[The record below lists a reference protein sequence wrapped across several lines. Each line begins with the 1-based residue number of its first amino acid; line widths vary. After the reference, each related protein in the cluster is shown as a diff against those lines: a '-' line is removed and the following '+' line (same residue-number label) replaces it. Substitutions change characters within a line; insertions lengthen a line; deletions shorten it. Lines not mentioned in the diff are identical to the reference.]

1 MVNPSDRQG
10 ERPEHQR
17 AEESLEALR
26 TAEEQFRR
34 AVKDAPI
41 PMILQAEDGQV
52 LLVSRSWTELTGYTL
67 ADLPTFDAW
76 LNHAYGYGADAV
88 RTHMHLLFAGE
99 RQTLDVAFA
108 IHTRTGEVRHW
119 SFSASSP
126 GRLRDGRRFVVGM
139 ALDITKQTRNAMVLA
154 EQARLL
160 DLSNDAIIVR
170 DVNNRIV
177 YWNHGATELYG
188 WTRDEAIGQD
198 LHTLLRTEFEIP
210 FEQLLSQLHQQDRL
224 EREVVQMT
232 RDGRRLTLLCRW
244 ALDRDQEGRP
254 GAILTTYNDI
264 TERKRMEQ
272 ALRASEERQAFLL
285 KLSDALQ
292 TLADPIEVQATASR
306 LLGEHLGADRAYYV
320 EIDEVNQ
327 GFVVARDWHRPGA
340 PSHAGRSPLDDWP
353 MPWLR
358 KGDTWVVCDT
368 DSDPA
373 MPDDQRAS
381 YRGNDIGA
389 AVVVP
394 LVKRGRLVATLAINQ
409 RAPRAWTPSEV
420 LLVEEVAERTW
431 AAVER
436 AQAQAAVRKSE
447 ARFRTLADVVPQVIW
462 TNDAEGN
469 ANYFNERWYTY
480 SGLSFAESEGLGWQR
495 IVHPEDAPVS
505 VERWQRALAAGEVFN
520 TEYRLRRADG
530 VYHWQLGR
538 NVPLRDEDGR
548 ITGWFGSATDIEDLK
563 QAEQAVRESEERF
576 RLLVEG
582 AHDYAMFLLD
592 PDNRITFWSVG
603 AERLFGYTEAEAIGQ
618 SSAIIFTSEDRERG
632 VVEHEV
638 RTALTEG
645 RVEDRRWHVRKDGSR
660 LFLDGVQL
668 RLDDETGGLR
678 GFVKIGRDATTQ
690 YQAEEALQRARAELE
705 TRVQE
710 RTSELATANQLL
722 QQEIAER
729 RRLAAQRAAL
739 MERIISAQEAERQR
753 IARELHDTLGQF
765 LSALNLRLSM
775 AQSLDGLPPSVH
787 GELAQLRALTG
798 RIDQEVDRLTMEL
811 RPPALEHLGLPDALH
826 SYAEEWIAT
835 SGIPVDVVV
844 TGLDTTRL
852 PAVIE
857 ATTYRIVQ
865 EALTNV
871 LKHAQARSVSV
882 IIERRGGEL
891 RVIVEDDGVGFE
903 PRQSTAQGNG
913 GRQVGLIGMAE
924 RAALAGGE
932 LLIESA
938 PGTGASIY
946 LRIPLGD
953 DPSGGTGGAREY
965 DPGVTG

>member
-10 ERPEHQR
+10 ASPDQQQ
-17 AEESLEALR
+17 AEESLEELR
-26 TAEEQFRR
+26 ASEEQFRR
-34 AVKDAPI
+34 AIEDAPI

-52 LLVSRSWTELTGYTL
+52 LQVSRSWTELTGYTL
-67 ADLPTFDAW
+67 ADVPTFDTW

-99 RQTLDVAFA
+99 RQTLGVTFD

-139 ALDITKQTRNAMVLA
+139 ALDITEQTRGARALA

-177 YWNHGATELYG
+177 YWNHGAAEIYG

-210 FEQLLSQLHQQDRL
+210 FEQLLDQLHQQDRL
-224 EREVVQMT
+224 EGEVVQMT

-244 ALDRDQEGRP
+244 ALDRDQDGRP
-254 GAILTTYNDI
+254 GAILTTYNDV
-264 TERKRMEQ
+264 TERKRVEE

-292 TLADPIEVQATASR
+292 SLADPIEVQATASR
-306 LLGEHLGADRAYYV
+306 ILGEHLGADRAYYV
-320 EIDEVNQ
+320 NIDEVEHV
-327 GFVVARDWHRPGA
+327 FVVARDWHRPGA
-340 PSHAGRSPLDDWP
+340 PSHARRYPLDDWP
-353 MPWLR
+353 MPWLSN
-358 KGDTWVVCDT
+358 GDTWVVCDV

-381 YRGNDIGA
+381 YRANDIGA

-394 LVKRGRLVATLAINQ
+394 LIKSGRLIATLVANQ
-409 RAPRAWTPSEV
+409 RAPRSWTPSEV
-420 LLVEEVAERTW
+420 VLVEEVAERTW

-436 AQAQAAVRKSE
+436 AQAQVAVRESE
-447 ARFRTLADVVPQVIW
+447 VRFRTLADVVPQVIW
-462 TNDAEGN
+462 ANDAEGH
-469 ANYFNERWYTY
+469 AIYFNERWYTY
-480 SGLSFAESEGLGWQR
+480 SGLSYEESAGPGWQR
-495 IVHPEDAPVS
+495 IVHPEDAPAS
-505 VERWQRALAAGEVFN
+505 VERWQRALAAGEVFD
-520 TEYRLRRADG
+520 TKYRLRRADG
-530 VYHWQLGR
+530 VYRWQLGR
-538 NVPLRDEDGR
+538 NVPMRNEDGQ

-592 PDNRITFWSVG
+592 PDNRITFWSAG
-603 AERLFGYTEAEAIGQ
+603 AEHLFGYTEAEAVGQ
-618 SSAIIFTSEDRERG
+618 SGAIIFTPEDRGRGMVERELG
-632 VVEHEV
+632 
-638 RTALTEG
+638 TALAEG
-645 RVEDRRWHVRKDGSR
+645 RAEDRRWHVRKDGSR

-668 RLDDETGGLR
+668 RLDGETGELR

-690 YQAEEALQRARAELE
+690 HEAEEALQRARAELE

-710 RTSELATANQLL
+710 RTSELAAANQLL

-729 RRLAAQRAAL
+729 RQLAAQRAAL

-775 AQSLDGLPPSVH
+775 AQSLDGMPPTVYE
-787 GELAQLRALTG
+787 ELAQLRALTG

-826 SYAEEWIAT
+826 SYAEEWSTT
-835 SGIPVDVVV
+835 SGTPVDVVV

-871 LKHAQARSVSV
+871 LKHAQATSISV
-882 IIERRGGEL
+882 IVERRAGEL
-891 RVIVEDDGVGFE
+891 RVIVEDDGVGFD
-903 PRQSTAQGNG
+903 PSLGSAQGSG

-924 RAALAGGE
+924 RAVLAGGE
-932 LLIESA
+932 LTIESA
-938 PGTGASIY
+938 PGAGTSIY
-946 LRIPLGD
+946 LHIPLGD
-953 DPSGGTGGAREY
+953 DASGGTGDARA
-965 DPGVTG
+965 